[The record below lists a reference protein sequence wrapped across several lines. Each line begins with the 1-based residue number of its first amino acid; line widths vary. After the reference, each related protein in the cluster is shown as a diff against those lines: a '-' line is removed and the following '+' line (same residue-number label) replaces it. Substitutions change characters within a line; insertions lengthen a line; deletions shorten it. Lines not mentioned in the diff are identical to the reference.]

1 MHAVPSSLKGKY
13 VIRYTVTSPRTTL
26 NDIARDWEIIQQF
39 STEVLAGDME
49 VVSTST
55 TRTRMPLK
63 GLFIFDC
70 ISQFLNNW
78 LLDSVSKIITNFF
91 VQKSRKKIHILDQ
104 VSYWQT
110 LDPTVICLQKLSMEV
125 LLHFLTTMMSRWI
138 SQRNFNN

>member
-63 GLFIFDC
+63 GYLLLIAYKTKC
-70 ISQFLNNW
+70 IVVMSMEIP
-78 LLDSVSKIITNFF
+78 SPGPGIKKCRSRITNCKTFLDE
-91 VQKSRKKIHILDQ
+91 KSRDIRKKP
-104 VSYWQT
+104 VNF
-110 LDPTVICLQKLSMEV
+110 PG
-125 LLHFLTTMMSRWI
+125 MSRDI
-138 SQRNFNN
+138 I